1 MVTFVAIVRNIDH
14 SSTKITYSLEDHTG
28 QVDAHLWL
36 EEGDTM
42 QAPGI
47 VAHMYAR
54 VVGSVRNQGG
64 SKAVMIFKIDQVSS
78 PNEVTT
84 HLLEVLN
91 ARYKGEEYSKG
102 GGGGGGSEMSGSAG
116 EKPSASSGG
125 FMETDGNTMGL
136 TGKNLAVYKA
146 IKSHISDIGISRQEL
161 QKKFAHINATEMQ

>member
-14 SSTKITYSLEDHTG
+14 SSTKITYRLEDHTG

-42 QAPGI
+42 HVPGI
-47 VAHMYAR
+47 LSHMYAR

-64 SKAVMIFKIDQVSS
+64 SKAVMIFKIEQVTS

-91 ARYKGEEYSKG
+91 ARYKGEEYAKG
-102 GGGGGGSEMSGSAG
+102 GGGGGGEMSGSAG
-116 EKPSASSGG
+116 EKASASSGG

-136 TGKNLAVYKA
+136 TGKQLTVYKA

-161 QKKFAHINATEMQ
+161 QQKFAHISASEMQ